1 MRNWRHLLGTSPVRV
16 EPQAVMLKYFAVSAD
31 SAPLGEQSL
40 DRTAFLAASIEGLGR
55 NFAPYP
61 LLTYDIAVLN
71 DLLAQQPSTLAPI
84 PRALHR
90 LAAAMAAST
99 SPSRVHAARFSAACA
114 AKTR

>member
-40 DRTAFLAASIEGLGR
+40 HRTAFLSASIEGLGR

-61 LLTYDIAVLN
+61 PLDGLHCRANPTFSPAKESVPAHGTCSL
-71 DLLAQQPSTLAPI
+71 
-84 PRALHR
+84 PR
-90 LAAAMAAST
+90 
-99 SPSRVHAARFSAACA
+99 
-114 AKTR
+114 